1 MSVIFILLIIIAGLL
16 VLYAITY
23 KKLSKELALSHKI
36 RQGYERKCN
45 TFRIKYT
52 MLSKL
57 EHSDQII
64 KKVKELGKPLYIYG
78 GGVIGDKLLAILKCG
93 DGPEVL
99 RVIESSELKSNPDIG
114 KQLRKEALVVV
125 TPMFDYDNIV
135 QLLLQCHVP
144 QECIIGLDELF
155 I

>member
-1 MSVIFILLIIIAGLL
+1 MSIIFVLLIIIAGLL
-16 VLYAITY
+16 ALYALTY
-23 KKLSKELALSHKI
+23 RKLSRELEVAHKI
-36 RQGYERKCN
+36 RRGYERKCN
-45 TFRIKYT
+45 SFRIKYT

-57 EHSDQII
+57 EHPDQII
-64 KKVKELGKPLYIYG
+64 KKAKELGRPLYIYG
-78 GGVIGDKLLAILKCG
+78 GGVVGDKLLAILKRS

-99 RVIESSELKSNPDIG
+99 RVIESSELKGNPDIG
-114 KQLRKEALVVV
+114 KKLKKDAFVVV